1 MHGMLNLELAKTR
14 SVEVQRDAEAAQVVR
29 SRESRDTPGV
39 HARLGS
45 KYWTDEHAR
54 HEQPLRW
61 AGWRAR
67 RM

>member
-1 MHGMLNLELAKTR
+1 MHGMLNLELARTR
-14 SVEVQRDAEAAQVVR
+14 SADGQRDAESAQVVR
-29 SRESRDTPGV
+29 TRESRDTPGAL
-39 HARLGS
+39 ARLGS
-45 KYWTDEHAR
+45 KYWTREHAR